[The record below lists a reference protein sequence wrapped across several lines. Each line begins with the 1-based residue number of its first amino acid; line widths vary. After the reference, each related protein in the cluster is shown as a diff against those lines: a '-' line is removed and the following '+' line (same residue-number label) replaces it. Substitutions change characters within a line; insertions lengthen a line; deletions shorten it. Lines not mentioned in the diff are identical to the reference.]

1 MSTENHGPENPR
13 SEKSGTEESGAA
25 KSGAAKSGPE
35 DLGFELKRKRRW
47 PWIAGAAVVVVG
59 VGAVVAV
66 PLLSPA
72 VSANEQEGATLYV
85 ATAEGNASEQALV
98 DFVAEEV
105 APRYGIT
112 VAFKGLSDSNTINRA
127 VSEGEVA
134 ATVYQHELW
143 LGQVLEANPDF
154 EEEAATP
161 VFRWGFGLWSDKYGD
176 VSEIPDGGT
185 ISLYSDPANEAQG
198 LWLLQSAG
206 LITLKEGTE
215 PGTAT
220 QDDIASNPK
229 NLQFTLLDFAAQ
241 SRALPDLDAAVG
253 YTEYYLAADIPIEK
267 QIFAP
272 QAPDDFAGQ
281 LTIGSKYKDT
291 ANIEKLVAAFQDP
304 AVQEFLATD
313 ETVKGILLP
322 IEG

>member
-1 MSTENHGPENPR
+1 MSSDTV
-13 SEKSGTEESGAA
+13 
-25 KSGAAKSGPE
+25 
-35 DLGFELKRKRRW
+35 LGFELKKKRRW
-47 PWIAGAAVVVVG
+47 PWIAG
-59 VGAVVAV
+59 GAVVALGIASIIAV
-66 PLLSPA
+66 PQLLPSA
-72 VSANEQEGATLYV
+72 SANEQEGATLYV

-98 DFVAEEV
+98 NFVAKEV
-105 APRYGIT
+105 APKYGIT
-112 VAFKGLSDSNTINRA
+112 VEFKGLSDSNTINRA
-127 VSEGEVA
+127 VNDGEVA
-134 ATVYQHELW
+134 ATVYQHKLW

-206 LITLKEGTE
+206 LITLKAGTE

-220 QDDIASNPK
+220 QDDIESNPK
-229 NLQFTLLDFAAQ
+229 NLKFTLLDFAAQ

-253 YTEYYLAADIPIEK
+253 YTEYYLAANIPIEQ
-267 QIFAP
+267 QIYAP

-281 LTIGSKYKDT
+281 LTIGTKYKDT
-291 ANIEKLVAAFQDP
+291 ENIKKLIQAFQDP

-313 ETVKGILLP
+313 PTVKGILLP
-322 IEG
+322 LDGK

>member
-1 MSTENHGPENPR
+1 MSTPD
-13 SEKSGTEESGAA
+13 
-25 KSGAAKSGPE
+25 
-35 DLGFELKRKRRW
+35 DLGFDLKKKRRW

-59 VGAVVAV
+59 VASAIAV

-98 DFVAEEV
+98 DFVAKEV
-105 APRYGIT
+105 APQYGIT

-134 ATVYQHELW
+134 ATVYQHKLW

-161 VFRWGFGLWSDKYGD
+161 VFRWGFGLWSDKYSD
-176 VSEIPDGGT
+176 VSQIPDGGT
-185 ISLYSDPANEAQG
+185 VSLYSDPANEAQG
-198 LWLLQSAG
+198 LWLLQNAG
-206 LITLKEGTE
+206 LITLKPGTE

-220 QDDIASNPK
+220 QDDIAENPK

-253 YTEYYLAADIPIEK
+253 YTEYYLAAGIPIEQ

-281 LTIGSKYKDT
+281 LTIGSKYRDT
-291 ANIEKLVAAFQDP
+291 ENVKKLVQAFQDP

-322 IEG
+322 IDG

>member
-1 MSTENHGPENPR
+1 MSTPD
-13 SEKSGTEESGAA
+13 
-25 KSGAAKSGPE
+25 
-35 DLGFELKRKRRW
+35 DLGFDLTKKRRW

-59 VGAVVAV
+59 VASAIAV

-98 DFVAEEV
+98 DFVAKEV

-134 ATVYQHELW
+134 ATVYQHKLW

-161 VFRWGFGLWSDKYGD
+161 VFRWGFGLWSDKYSD

-185 ISLYSDPANEAQG
+185 VSLYSDPANEAQG
-198 LWLLQSAG
+198 LWLLQNAG
-206 LITLKEGTE
+206 LITLKPGTE

-220 QDDIASNPK
+220 QDDIAENPK

-253 YTEYYLAADIPIEK
+253 YTEYYLAAGIPIEQ

-281 LTIGSKYKDT
+281 LTIGSKYRDT
-291 ANIEKLVAAFQDP
+291 ENVKKLVQAFQDP

-322 IEG
+322 IDG

>member
-1 MSTENHGPENPR
+1 MSTPD
-13 SEKSGTEESGAA
+13 
-25 KSGAAKSGPE
+25 
-35 DLGFELKRKRRW
+35 DLGFNLKKKRRW

-59 VGAVVAV
+59 VASAIAV

-98 DFVAEEV
+98 DFVAKEV

-134 ATVYQHELW
+134 ATVYQHKLW

-161 VFRWGFGLWSDKYGD
+161 VFRWGFGLWSDKYSD
-176 VSEIPDGGT
+176 VSQIPDGGT
-185 ISLYSDPANEAQG
+185 VSLYSDPANEAQG
-198 LWLLQSAG
+198 LWLLQNAG
-206 LITLKEGTE
+206 LITLKPGTE

-220 QDDIASNPK
+220 QDDIAENPK

-253 YTEYYLAADIPIEK
+253 YTEYYLAAGIPIEQ

-281 LTIGSKYKDT
+281 LTIGSKYRDT
-291 ANIEKLVAAFQDP
+291 ENVRKLVQAFQDP

-322 IEG
+322 IDG